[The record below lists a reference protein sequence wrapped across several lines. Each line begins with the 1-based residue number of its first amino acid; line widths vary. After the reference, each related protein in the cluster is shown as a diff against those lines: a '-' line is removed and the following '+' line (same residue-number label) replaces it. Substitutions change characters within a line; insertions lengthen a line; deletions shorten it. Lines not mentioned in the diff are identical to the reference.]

1 MIAEDDG
8 AERHLDLARQPVRV
22 DERLELV
29 LDEAAFV
36 SRLAARHAQAVLE
49 RRQGTD
55 AAEERDARGPRGGR
69 QVHPGEP
76 RPAHD
81 EQAAEQSKGDERE
94 VQDEHGIRE
103 DAVRHCVATTCRFSS
118 VQRV

>member
-1 MIAEDDG
+1 MTPSTNG
-8 AERHLDLARQPVRV
+8 AERDLDLARQPVRV
-22 DERLELV
+22 DERLQLV
-29 LDEAAFV
+29 LDEAAVV
-36 SRLAARHAQAVLE
+36 SRPAARHAQAVLE
-49 RRQGTD
+49 RRQRTD
-55 AAEERDARGPRGGR
+55 AAEESDARGPRGGR

-81 EQAAEQSKGDERE
+81 EQAAEQRKGDERE

-103 DAVRHCVATTCRFSS
+103 DAVGHCVAITGRFSS